1 MIPHPVRTSFWLR
14 AIFGKGLL
22 WKMPIEKEPAV
33 YITFDDG
40 PHPTA
45 TDYILDELGKYNA
58 KATFFCIGKNVLL
71 YPDKY
76 QRTIDGGHS
85 VANHTHNHMNGWKTK
100 DDVYM
105 DNIAMAARYI
115 DSKLFRPPYGLI
127 KPSQVRKIKQLHPDW
142 KICMWDVLS
151 WDFDKNLTPEQCLD
165 NVLKNIRPGSIVL
178 FHDSDKAWPRM
189 SYALPKVL
197 AYCREQGWKMK
208 ALE

>member
-1 MIPHPVRTSFWLR
+1 
-14 AIFGKGLL
+14 
-22 WKMPIEKEPAV
+22 
-33 YITFDDG
+33 
-40 PHPTA
+40 
-45 TDYILDELGKYNA
+45 
-58 KATFFCIGKNVLL
+58 
-71 YPDKY
+71 
-76 QRTIDGGHS
+76 
-85 VANHTHNHMNGWKTK
+85 MNGWKTK

-127 KPSQVRKIKQLHPDW
+127 KRSQVRKIKQLHPDW

-197 AYCREQGWKMK
+197 EYCRAQGWKMK